1 MRKPVIAID
10 GYSSTGKSSIS
21 KVIAERLG
29 LVHMDTG
36 ALYRGITYFALQNC
50 LNESGEIDLP
60 LLFSKLNKVHLEFS
74 ELENELILLLNDK
87 DVSKEIRSNEVSSQ
101 VSLIACQKEVRDFL
115 METQRSIAAKGGVI
129 MDGRDIGTVVL
140 PNADYKFFLTASI
153 EERTKRR
160 FLELQGLGMPSEE
173 HEVRHNLI
181 TRDKIDSE
189 RTVAPL
195 KQADDAIL
203 IDNSDLTK
211 QETIDHIL
219 SFIKDF

>member
-29 LVHMDTG
+29 LIHMDTG
-36 ALYRGITYFALQNC
+36 ALYRGVTYFAIKNC
-50 LNESGEIDLP
+50 LDAKGHIDLQR
-60 LLFSKLNKVHLEFS
+60 LFSKLHDIKLKFNEVGS
-74 ELENELILLLNDK
+74 ELVLFLNECNI
-87 DVSKEIRSNEVSSQ
+87 SKEIRSNEVSAQ

-115 METQRSIAAKGGVI
+115 METQRSIASEGGVI
-129 MDGRDIGTVVL
+129 LDGRDIGTIVL

-153 EERTKRR
+153 DERTKRR
-160 FLELQGLGMPSEE
+160 FLELQNLGLETEE
-173 HEVRHNLI
+173 NEVKHNLI

-195 KQADDAIL
+195 KKADDAIL
-203 IDNSDLTK
+203 IDNSELTK
-211 QETIDHIL
+211 KQTIDVIL
-219 SFIKDF
+219 SHIKDF